1 MEGIV
6 KWFNMKKGFGFIS
19 GDDEQEYFVHYTSLP
34 KGVFL
39 RDNDKVS
46 FDPAE
51 TDKGKQAQ
59 NVKLLQKA
67 SEMASEGNEPE
78 GYNEPEEEPTEE

>member
-78 GYNEPEEEPTEE
+78 GDNEPEEEPTEE